1 MVRELFKFYIKV
13 IKDPSN
19 NIPSIFFLGVATFGV
34 ITLFSIII
42 TDIFTFP
49 FILVA
54 TIASF
59 IAMWY
64 IKILGT
70 LTQNLD
76 KMEENIDTLKE
87 SNDRLHS
94 ELKAMQTLRESLE
107 AYAKENNSNLKKV
120 VEDINSSFKKLE
132 RITQENERVLLYKIA
147 QDLEFMDNRAGM
159 SQEEYDRFIKRVP
172 DYLKKEFKPFME
184 VAKEDGKIDYR
195 ELEGVIKS
203 ILDNKRVA

>member
-34 ITLFSIII
+34 ITLFSMVI
-42 TDIFTFP
+42 TDIFVFP
-49 FILVA
+49 FVLVA

-64 IKILGT
+64 IKLLGT
-70 LTQNLD
+70 LTQNLE
-76 KMEENIDTLKE
+76 KMEENINVLKE

-94 ELKAMQTLRESLE
+94 ELEAMETLRKSLE

-120 VEDINSSFKKLE
+120 IEDINSSFKKLE
-132 RITQENERVLLYKIA
+132 RITKENERVLLYKIA

-159 SQEEYDRFIKRVP
+159 SKEEYNRFIKRVP
-172 DYLKKEFKPFME
+172 EYLKKEFKPFIE